1 MNEKAEKQAQEKLN
15 KWLREIGDDVED
27 GDKNVEVSSCENGAC
42 DISNRGDSNEN
53 DSQKDGT

>member
-15 KWLREIGDDVED
+15 KWLREMGAEVED

-42 DISNRGDSNEN
+42 DISKGG
-53 DSQKDGT
+53 K